1 MRTALA
7 ALALAAAVASAPA
20 IAHDGR
26 DHRTT
31 PVAYPTTG
39 AEVTPP
45 SRDRS
50 PEGRGGA
57 FAMTDHTGRAVTD
70 ETYRGSWR
78 LMFFG
83 YTGCREACPVGLD
96 TVAAAMDG
104 LGARADEVVPLF
116 VDVSMEE
123 PDLLGL
129 ATFVENFH
137 PRLVGLAGERAQTF
151 AIVRAFRVRREYAMT
166 NYSAKE
172 TGPRLNHTTWL
183 YLVDPNGTTRDLI
196 DPTTPPADVAGIVV
210 AHMDAYAEAMR

>member
-1 MRTALA
+1 MLRSLA
-7 ALALAAAVASAPA
+7 ALLLAAALAGAPA
-20 IAHDGR
+20 LAHDGH
-26 DHRTT
+26 DHGATR
-31 PVAYPTTG
+31 VAYPTTG

-50 PEGRGGA
+50 PESRGGA
-57 FAMTDHTGRAVTD
+57 FALTDHTGRAVTD

-83 YTGCREACPVGLD
+83 YVGCREACPTGLD
-96 TVAAAMDG
+96 TLAAAMDG

-137 PRLVGLAGERAQTF
+137 PRIVGLTGERAQTF
-151 AIVRAFRVRREYAMT
+151 AVVRAFRVRREYAMT
-166 NYSAKE
+166 NYSEKE
-172 TGPRLNHTTWL
+172 TGPRLNHTTWI
-183 YLVDPNGTTRDLI
+183 YLVDPDGATRDLI
-196 DPTTPPADVAGIVV
+196 DPTTPPAEVAAIVM
-210 AHMDAYAEAMR
+210 AHMDAYAEATR